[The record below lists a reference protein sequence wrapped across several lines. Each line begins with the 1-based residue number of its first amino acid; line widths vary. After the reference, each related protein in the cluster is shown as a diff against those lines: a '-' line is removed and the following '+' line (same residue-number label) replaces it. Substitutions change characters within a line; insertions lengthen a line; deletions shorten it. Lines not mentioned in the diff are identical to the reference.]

1 MQVVYFLHQFKGG
14 AVTDIDY
21 QRQIIDIFV
30 NQVIVYDDKLII
42 TYNISG
48 DRKALTADIIETA
61 AENGGEVF
69 DLAPVK
75 STICKK
81 VEHITYFFVGGV
93 FGIISNTK
101 SRKA

>member
-1 MQVVYFLHQFKGG
+1 M
-14 AVTDIDY
+14 
-21 QRQIIDIFV
+21 
-30 NQVIVYDDKLII
+30 
-42 TYNISG
+42 
-48 DRKALTADIIETA
+48 TADIIETA